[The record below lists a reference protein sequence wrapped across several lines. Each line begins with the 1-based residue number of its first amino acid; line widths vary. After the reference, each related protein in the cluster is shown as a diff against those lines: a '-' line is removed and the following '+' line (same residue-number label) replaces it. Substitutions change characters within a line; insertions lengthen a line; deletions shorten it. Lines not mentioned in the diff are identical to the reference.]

1 MASQRC
7 FASRKTEWQ
16 CGLAVPRW
24 VRLFG
29 QAHWWDRLPFAEN
42 ARQARFQRRVY
53 DSYRCCATPHHLC
66 CFDKRQLHITEAAL
80 SSFASDVKIHRN
92 QTVAMQSVLLSM
104 TRGYTF
110 WCSGRIDSLKAE
122 ALVAKF
128 AERYGILKSKL
139 SLARR
144 ATRQSRTATK
154 SGKTHPRQSAS
165 LVIHPLPGGHEMQ
178 WVLLA
183 TGPLDGEQMNNGSLP
198 SQRLVWNDKYQLVQ
212 IPKKTGGVM
221 WSWRLTRPHQREL
234 EGWFVKAGRSDRQ
247 RELES
252 LFGIARNYAMFA
264 GVRAQVMKAQDRGVD
279 IWNRQHPQEQVTA
292 PPSLPVMV
300 RQAAYDNP
308 PMTLGAFVQAHKMAI
323 LKSYETMLSQYDDH
337 GKKEEKAP

>member
-1 MASQRC
+1 
-7 FASRKTEWQ
+7 
-16 CGLAVPRW
+16 
-24 VRLFG
+24 
-29 QAHWWDRLPFAEN
+29 
-42 ARQARFQRRVY
+42 
-53 DSYRCCATPHHLC
+53 
-66 CFDKRQLHITEAAL
+66 
-80 SSFASDVKIHRN
+80 
-92 QTVAMQSVLLSM
+92 VAMQSVLLSM

-128 AERYGILKSKL
+128 SERYGILKSKL

-221 WSWRLTRPHQREL
+221 WSWRLTRGRLRKRKIKH
-234 EGWFVKAGRSDRQ
+234 VKPMA
-247 RELES
+247 L
-252 LFGIARNYAMFA
+252 
-264 GVRAQVMKAQDRGVD
+264 V
-279 IWNRQHPQEQVTA
+279 
-292 PPSLPVMV
+292 
-300 RQAAYDNP
+300 AA
-308 PMTLGAFVQAHKMAI
+308 V
-323 LKSYETMLSQYDDH
+323 
-337 GKKEEKAP
+337 